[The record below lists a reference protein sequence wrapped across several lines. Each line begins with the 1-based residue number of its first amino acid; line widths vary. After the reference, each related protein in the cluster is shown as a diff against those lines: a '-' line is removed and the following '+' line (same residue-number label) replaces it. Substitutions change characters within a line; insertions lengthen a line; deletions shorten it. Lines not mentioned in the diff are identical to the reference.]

1 MGIHVERH
9 FRRAGLNVELISKI
23 LNRGRWLRD
32 GVFYANVV
40 GSGKD
45 ERFQLHIGKNRF
57 QVLNVDKEKRH
68 LLAHL
73 QEEDGTKR
81 KIVFGHD
88 ERHLFVAE
96 TGDQNIST
104 VHQALE
110 SLTPEGA
117 QQKGVVRQGEW
128 FFIPMQHLEP
138 PKNLISKNENLP
150 GGGKPHKAEFFFAEA
165 FNYTPSTRR
174 QMARW
179 SSRGAPPT
187 SFCVRGKITHSDHTT
202 VTLDFWHKAER
213 NLEQRSRAGTFG
225 FGFVD

>member
-1 MGIHVERH
+1 MGTHVERH
-9 FRRAGLNVELISKI
+9 FRRAGLNVELVSKI
-23 LNRGRWLRD
+23 PNRGRWLRD

-40 GSGKD
+40 GKGKD
-45 ERFQLHIGKNRF
+45 ERFQIYVGKNRF

-96 TGDQNIST
+96 TGDQRLST
-104 VHQALE
+104 VRQALD
-110 SLTPEGA
+110 SLAPEGA
-117 QQKGVVRQGEW
+117 RQKGVVRQGEW
-128 FFIPMQHLEP
+128 FFLPMQHLEP

-150 GGGKPHKAEFFFAEA
+150 GSRNPHTAEFFFAEA
-165 FNYTPSTRR
+165 YVDDPVRRRWSTRKATPS
-174 QMARW
+174 
-179 SSRGAPPT
+179 
-187 SFCVRGKITHSDHTT
+187 SFYVRGKITHSDHAT
-202 VTLDFWHKAER
+202 VELDFWHKAER
-213 NLEQRSRAGTFG
+213 NLEQRGRAETFG